1 MGKGR
6 AIPQNAIPV
15 ISNTMN
21 TPHPMGQ
28 MPAQQ
33 ANRPNLTVTANPQPY
48 SATVSKKQQFLARI
62 IVLHKRKAILI
73 KIAQQSFR

>member
-48 SATVSKKQQFLARI
+48 SATVSKNNIPCKI

-73 KIAQQSFR
+73 KIAQQSF